1 MTTIELEKKYYN
13 VPTEWNELHVKQ
25 LLDIID
31 IFYNKEYKP
40 EEILLLLLKA
50 LLSFSKPQFSR
61 MDMEDAEEYLYLCG
75 FLFEDTSYL
84 TKQLLPEY
92 DHLHGPDEELNNVVM
107 KEFVFSEHFFMQWQE
122 DRDNDELLNDFI
134 ATIYRPAKRD
144 YDHDKNP
151 DGDGR
156 EKFNENLCEWY
167 SNKMISKWPK
177 NVKLAIAHWYAGCRR
192 KIVDDNPDV
201 FGGSGEAAKHGL
213 ISVIREIAKQGAH
226 GNFEA
231 VENMNINL
239 VMVELNEIVEEG
251 KQMEAQMKNVK

>member
-1 MTTIELEKKYYN
+1 MTTILLEKKYVD
-13 VPTEWNELHVKQ
+13 VPTEWNELRAKQ

-31 IFYNKEYKP
+31 IFYNKEYKG

-50 LLSFSKPQFSR
+50 LLSFGNIEFAR
-61 MDMEDAEEYLYLCG
+61 MKAEDIEEYVYLVG
-75 FLFEDTSYL
+75 FLFEDKSYL
-84 TKQLLPEY
+84 TKQLFAEY
-92 DHLHGPDEELNNVVM
+92 DQLHGPEEELNNVVM

-122 DRDNDELLNDFI
+122 DRNNDALLNDFI
-134 ATIYRPAKRD
+134 STIYRPAKRD
-144 YDHDKNP
+144 YDHSRNP
-151 DGDGR
+151 DGDSR
-156 EKFNENLCEWY
+156 IKFNENLCEWY
-167 SNKMISKWPK
+167 SEHIISKWPK
-177 NVKLAIAHWYAGCRR
+177 KVKLAIAHWYAGCRR

-213 ISVIREIAKQGAH
+213 ISIIREIAKQGAH

-251 KQMEAQMKNVK
+251 KQMEQQMLKMK